1 MVTTKSIKKRYWSWK
16 GEHLLPMYTTTA
28 WHVTALNSPTCS
40 RSSTQVPTRNC
51 QWGSVC
57 LTLKGKDKERDCK
70 AKSHMSHICFPAI
83 IVQGCSGNAHPTDRS
98 PIFASFARW
107 PLRLSGLGM
116 TWNAFSQTL
125 LSTWLK
131 PQSWLIYDE
140 LTQVDTSWHKLN
152 VAQGALEIG
161 TGLLAL
167 RIFTCFKLK
176 PKQYARGC
184 KPDRI
189 KRVGS
194 ARATVQKDAESEQH
208 CEQPTVKDLTV
219 TDCKSSVSLLPNLC
233 LISWYYWNVHGNYY
247 LSSTASQ
254 TLTICVMRELRPPS
268 DSLKFLPLGQ

>member
-140 LTQVDTSWHKLN
+140 LTQVDTSWLLLRGPWKL
-152 VAQGALEIG
+152 AQGFWRFVYSPASSSSPNNTLEAANPIGSKGLAAL
-161 TGLLAL
+161 
-167 RIFTCFKLK
+167 
-176 PKQYARGC
+176 
-184 KPDRI
+184 
-189 KRVGS
+189 
-194 ARATVQKDAESEQH
+194 
-208 CEQPTVKDLTV
+208 
-219 TDCKSSVSLLPNLC
+219 
-233 LISWYYWNVHGNYY
+233 
-247 LSSTASQ
+247 
-254 TLTICVMRELRPPS
+254 
-268 DSLKFLPLGQ
+268 

>member
-1 MVTTKSIKKRYWSWK
+1 MDPWCAETSFATATCNATALHPRVHDRSVCVTRARPQKRGQSQLPQDLHGHHKKRYWSWK

-57 LTLKGKDKERDCK
+57 LTLKQKDKERDCK

-125 LSTWLK
+125 LST
-131 PQSWLIYDE
+131 
-140 LTQVDTSWHKLN
+140 
-152 VAQGALEIG
+152 
-161 TGLLAL
+161 
-167 RIFTCFKLK
+167 
-176 PKQYARGC
+176 
-184 KPDRI
+184 
-189 KRVGS
+189 
-194 ARATVQKDAESEQH
+194 
-208 CEQPTVKDLTV
+208 
-219 TDCKSSVSLLPNLC
+219 
-233 LISWYYWNVHGNYY
+233 
-247 LSSTASQ
+247 
-254 TLTICVMRELRPPS
+254 
-268 DSLKFLPLGQ
+268 